1 MDIKL
6 QYGNKIKINMNVL
19 NVCCKI
25 RDIELEIRGC
35 MFMEYNLRKIIF
47 VGNEEI
53 I

>member
-1 MDIKL
+1 
-6 QYGNKIKINMNVL
+6 MNVL

-25 RDIELEIRGC
+25 RDIELEIRGF
-35 MFMEYNLRKIIF
+35 MFIEYNLRKIIF